1 VTANMWAE
9 RACMRNGGDARPARL
24 FILLSSADSHSTTK
38 EQKHIYLSEIAS
50 VRGVAWDLHPLCEE
64 KEDFLVRKASEFK
77 TERLL

>member
-9 RACMRNGGDARPARL
+9 RACMRNGGAHPARL

-38 EQKHIYLSEIAS
+38 EQKHIYISEIAS

-64 KEDFLVRKASEFK
+64 KEDFLRRKASELK
-77 TERLL
+77 TECSL